1 MPTLGYIVSDRK
13 LSNIK
18 NFIKQVDDISKADL
32 SKPTLIV
39 GLDMAKAVK
48 TEGFSILQ
56 KKIDENLFW
65 TFKKTERRTDYEKD
79 IINFYNY
86 IINYNLNNIKY
97 YYINIINLKYNNLKK
112 LINYIFSNQKKYIFI
127 SNNGMLYVLHDKI
140 VLGLSLEIM
149 RYIGINT
156 CRILDRLR
164 SNENNVI
171 CDDVSGCLKDIR
183 IEVGNNRYIIPY
195 LMSID

>member
-1 MPTLGYIVSDRK
+1 MPTLGYIVSKKK
-13 LSNIK
+13 LNNIK
-18 NFIKQVDDISKADL
+18 SFIKQVDDISKADL

-39 GLDMAKAVK
+39 GLDSAKSFSG
-48 TEGFSILQ
+48 EGFSILN
-56 KKIDENLFW
+56 KKIGENLFW
-65 TFKKTERRTDYEKD
+65 TFKKTERRTDFEKD
-79 IINFYNY
+79 INNFYNY

-97 YYINIINLKYNNLKK
+97 YYINIINLKYSSLKK

-127 SNNGMLYVLHDKI
+127 SNNGMLYILHDDI
-140 VLGLSLEIM
+140 VIGLSLEIM

-156 CRILDRLR
+156 CRILDRL
-164 SNENNVI
+164 NANKNNVI
-171 CDDVSGCLKDIR
+171 CNDISECLSDIR